1 MNVIYNLEFSCE
13 KSHMEYPHNQHFY
26 VILRKMERQ
35 QIEVDELMCYETTKG
50 AKISYEIGG
59 FYLIPNLHSEYYSR
73 IGCHKEEFQR
83 FLKNTSFP
91 SFIQKLKN
99 HTETVKLYTPHQ
111 HIIARA
117 LKNLPFLA
125 SYFSSVP
132 SIINPNDIVAFN
144 AMSSFLMKSVFKQ
157 TQ

>member
-1 MNVIYNLEFSCE
+1 MNVIYNLEFSCD
-13 KSHMEYPHNQHFY
+13 KSRMDYPHNQHFY

-35 QIEVDELMCYETTKG
+35 QIEVDDLMFYGTTKE
-50 AKISYEIGG
+50 AKLSYEITG
-59 FYLIPNLHSEYYSR
+59 FHLFPNQQSEYYSR

-111 HIIARA
+111 YIIARA
-117 LKNLPFLA
+117 MKNIPFLA
-125 SYFSSVP
+125 SYFSSIP

-144 AMSSFLMKSVFKQ
+144 AMSSFLMESVLK
-157 TQ
+157 